1 VPPEISTAQGNVALE
16 EKSDLVAFLRA
27 LLAAA
32 EAPAGRALQMG
43 PDGMQLNMNLV
54 TRTAS
59 IDWLKRAP
67 FKLGEVVCHPPPSTL
82 LRPRHA

>member
-1 VPPEISTAQGNVALE
+1 VPLEISTAQGSVALE
-16 EKSDLVAFLRA
+16 EKSDLGAFLRA

-32 EAPAGRALQMG
+32 EALAGRALQMG
-43 PDGMQLNMNLV
+43 PDGMHVNMIIV

-82 LRPRHA
+82 LCPRHA